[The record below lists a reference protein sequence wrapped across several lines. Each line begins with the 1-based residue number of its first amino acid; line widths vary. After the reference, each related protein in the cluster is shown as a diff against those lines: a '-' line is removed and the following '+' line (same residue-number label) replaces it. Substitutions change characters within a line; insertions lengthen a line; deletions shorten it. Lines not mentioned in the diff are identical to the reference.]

1 MTNNAVQISAK
12 SEKQLKK
19 NQTAYI
25 LEAAFEYFID
35 IMIKTTFIT
44 ALLMHLGVSQGDA
57 GIITSLASL
66 GFTAQFFSV
75 MFINPK
81 NHIKKL
87 SSVLH
92 LINQMLFVVMYLVP
106 GIQIPGAVKI
116 AIVAGLYLCGNLLHY
131 TIFPFKFDWMM
142 SYVPDK
148 KRGVFTANK
157 EIVSLLGGIIFSN
170 TMGVFVEGYIKDGK
184 AETAFVLSAIT
195 IFVLCILHLI
205 TILVIKDP
213 EDYVSVYTENQKKR
227 SIKEILGITLFDKKL
242 NKVILL
248 DILWHIGTGISTAFF
263 SIYAQ
268 QSMEIAI
275 VTITVITAASS
286 LLRVLVSKFFGRM
299 ADKYS
304 WAKMMSVSFLI
315 GAVSFLIFAFAN
327 PGNCFNLNIFGT
339 TIKLNIFHVLYTLL
353 HAVST
358 AGTNS
363 GMTNIT
369 FDYVSHE
376 NRRFALGI
384 KSAIGGLVAFL
395 ATFAVRFFVNAYSE
409 GVFTLFGINI
419 YAQQI
424 LSFGTALIFLFIVMY
439 IKKVIMKLKIV
450 ED

>member
-1 MTNNAVQISAK
+1 M
-12 SEKQLKK
+12 
-19 NQTAYI
+19 
-25 LEAAFEYFID
+25 
-35 IMIKTTFIT
+35 
-44 ALLMHLGVSQGDA
+44 
-57 GIITSLASL
+57 
-66 GFTAQFFSV
+66 
-75 MFINPK
+75 
-81 NHIKKL
+81 
-87 SSVLH
+87 
-92 LINQMLFVVMYLVP
+92 
-106 GIQIPGAVKI
+106 
-116 AIVAGLYLCGNLLHY
+116 
-131 TIFPFKFDWMM
+131 
-142 SYVPDK
+142 
-148 KRGVFTANK
+148 
-157 EIVSLLGGIIFSN
+157 
-170 TMGVFVEGYIKDGK
+170 
-184 AETAFVLSAIT
+184 
-195 IFVLCILHLI
+195 
-205 TILVIKDP
+205 
-213 EDYVSVYTENQKKR
+213 

-304 WAKMMSVSFLI
+304 WAKMLSVCFLI

-327 PGNCFNLNIFGT
+327 PGNCFTLNIFGSN
-339 TIKLNIFHVLYTLL
+339 IKINIFYILYVLL

-376 NRRFALGI
+376 NRRYALGI

-409 GVFTLFGINI
+409 GVFTLLGTKI

-424 LSFGTALIFLFIVMY
+424 LSFGTALIFLFIVVY